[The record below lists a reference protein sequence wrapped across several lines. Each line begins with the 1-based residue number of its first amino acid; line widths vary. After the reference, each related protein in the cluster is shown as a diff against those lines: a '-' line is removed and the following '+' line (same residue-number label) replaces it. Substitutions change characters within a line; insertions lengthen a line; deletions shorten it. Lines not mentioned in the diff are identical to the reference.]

1 MKLTKYGRREWLGS
15 GALAFILIL
24 LSIILAALGAFTFG
38 TALYLLVFIIL
49 LWVALAA
56 FFRDPEREIPV
67 SATSVVSPADG
78 VIRDI
83 ELLKCDSCE
92 SEELKKLF
100 AGKDMLRI
108 GIFLSVFDVHL
119 NRAPVDWTLSF
130 KYYKKGAFHD
140 ARDGRAGR
148 ENESMLVGGIGSID
162 GIRFPVAVKQIS
174 GAVARRIVC
183 PVEPGAVLKK
193 GERYGMIKFGSR
205 TELYLPAGKCFEVNV
220 KVGDRVFGGTT
231 IVADILPAAKEKN
244 FFSEDSSSC
253 VCAGEKK

>member
-1 MKLTKYGRREWLGS
+1 MKLTKYGKREWGIATAVAVVL
-15 GALAFILIL
+15 LAGTIACGIFLSHSAGL
-24 LSIILAALGAFTFG
+24 YLSI
-38 TALYLLVFIIL
+38 LVIA
-49 LWVALAA
+49 LWVAFVG
-56 FFRDPEREIPV
+56 FFRDPSRAI
-67 SATSVVSPADG
+67 TLQDDLLLSPADG
-78 VIRDI
+78 VVKDI
-83 ELLKCDSCE
+83 ELIRASDYPQLAE
-92 SEELKKLF
+92 VFE
-100 AGKDMLRI
+100 GRDMLRV
-108 GIFLSVFDVHL
+108 GIFLSVFNVHL

-253 VCAGEKK
+253 VCAEEKK